1 MSKSCTAGGRYGGET
16 SSRIQPGASGNAQGD
31 ADALRRSV
39 ESRRLY
45 VRVKRVTDL
54 ASVLLASPA
63 ALITIGFCALVIVL
77 LMGRPVFF
85 VQDRVGR
92 DGRVFRMVKLRTM
105 RVRPRGECLATAKN
119 DHRITPLGKFLRRSY
134 LDELPQLW
142 NIVQGDRTLI
152 GPRPE
157 QPDLV
162 ERYI

>member
-1 MSKSCTAGGRYGGET
+1 
-16 SSRIQPGASGNAQGD
+16 
-31 ADALRRSV
+31 
-39 ESRRLY
+39 
-45 VRVKRVTDL
+45 
-54 ASVLLASPA
+54 
-63 ALITIGFCALVIVL
+63 VIVL

-134 LDELPQLW
+134 LDKLPQLW
-142 NIVQGDRTLI
+142 NIVQGDRKLI

>member
-1 MSKSCTAGGRYGGET
+1 VSSK
-16 SSRIQPGASGNAQGD
+16 
-31 ADALRRSV
+31 
-39 ESRRLY
+39 
-45 VRVKRVTDL
+45 
-54 ASVLLASPA
+54 
-63 ALITIGFCALVIVL
+63 
-77 LMGRPVFF
+77 
-85 VQDRVGR
+85 
-92 DGRVFRMVKLRTM
+92 
-105 RVRPRGECLATAKN
+105 AKN